1 MNSDLTERANDVDRA
16 VRPHSAWM
24 RIPNTLAFTLLLPF
38 AAVLVGTQARA
49 ADPAYEL
56 WDEAPVELVGI
67 GTEQRVQVQDA
78 DGLDAARRFFADGW
92 EKKAAKQMQKASAQ
106 IRADAMKLDEKA
118 RAPMLEVASRID
130 ATSVDV
136 ELGTIDDATLDRKLS
151 STMRSLAGHHLA
163 LARAA
168 LARNE
173 ATVAGDHLG
182 KSLDAFERALRWR
195 RAPANAATDKVV
207 DDGREIENELKTAL
221 VLAQDVKKA
230 LASVGKELDD
240 EIAAANP

>member
-1 MNSDLTERANDVDRA
+1 MSDLTERANDVDRA

-24 RIPNTLAFTLLLPF
+24 RIPNSLVLTLALPF
-38 AAVLVGTQARA
+38 TALVVGTQARA
-49 ADPAYEL
+49 ADPGYEI

-67 GTEQRVQVQDA
+67 GTEQRVKVEDS

-92 EKKAAKQMQKASAQ
+92 ERKAAKQMQKASAQ

-118 RAPMLEVASRID
+118 RAPMLEIASRID

-168 LARNE
+168 FARSE

-195 RAPANAATDKVV
+195 RASV
-207 DDGREIENELKTAL
+207 DPSTEKAVDEAREIENELKTAL
-221 VLAQDVKKA
+221 VLARDVKKA
-230 LASVGKELDD
+230 LASIGKELDD

>member
-1 MNSDLTERANDVDRA
+1 MSDLTERANDVDRA
-16 VRPHSAWM
+16 VRPHSAEM
-24 RIPNTLAFTLLLPF
+24 RIPHSLVFTLLFPF
-38 AAVLVGTQARA
+38 AALVAGTQASA
-49 ADPAYEL
+49 ADPGYEI
-56 WDEAPVELVGI
+56 WDQAPVDLVGI
-67 GTEQRVQVQDA
+67 GTTPRIKVEDA
-78 DGLDAARRFFADGW
+78 DGLDAARRLFADGY

-118 RAPMLEVASRID
+118 RAPMIEIASRLD
-130 ATSVDV
+130 ETSVDV
-136 ELGTIDDATLDRKLS
+136 ELGTIDDAALDRRLS

-195 RAPANAATDKVV
+195 RATV
-207 DDGREIENELKTAL
+207 DESTEKAVGEARDIEDELKTAL
-221 VLAQDVKKA
+221 VLAKDVKKA
-230 LASVGKELDD
+230 LDSIGNELDN